1 MLKKAMILMA
11 VIFFGANVFAQSMD
25 EAGKQYNEGNV
36 KYSVKEY
43 AEAIGYFEEALNI
56 CNAVGGEADDLKGNV
71 QKQLNKSYYKN
82 GLALYKKRKYD
93 DAITYMHKSLTLS
106 EELGDESKKT
116 KDINYIAKI
125 HSTKGLTL
133 IKENKL
139 DEALAEYD
147 AAQKIKPGCVNAS
160 YGKALV
166 YKEKGD
172 MDLMM
177 QNADLAIENGAG
189 NEKAAKYVGK
199 TKSLAAKTLLSE
211 GTTELSKKNSAKAA
225 EYLEASMKYQK
236 GSADTY
242 YYLAIAYNKTK
253 EYSKSIEAANK
264 ALELKEGDKSDIYF
278 EIGQAHEGNGNS
290 AGACDAYK
298 KVKGGN
304 NIETAKYQMTTVLK
318 CS

>member
-1 MLKKAMILMA
+1 MLKKMMILMA
-11 VIFFGANVFAQSMD
+11 VVFFGAKVFAQSMD
-25 EAGKQYNEGNV
+25 EAGEKYNEGNE
-36 KYSVKEY
+36 KYSVKDY
-43 AEAIGYFEEALNI
+43 AGAIISFEEALNI
-56 CNAVGGEADDLKGNV
+56 CNTVGADADGLKGNI
-71 QKQLNKSYYKN
+71 QKQLNNSYYKN
-82 GLALYKKRKYD
+82 GLSLYKKRKYD
-93 DAITYMHKSLTLS
+93 DAIANMQKSLALS
-106 EELGDESKKT
+106 EELGDESKKA
-116 KDINYIAKI
+116 KNINYIAKI

-133 IKENKL
+133 IKEKKL

-147 AAQKIKPGCVNAS
+147 AAQKVKAGCVNAS

-177 QNADLAIENGAG
+177 QNADEAIKNGAG

-199 TKSLAAKTLLSE
+199 TKSLAAKTLLNE
-211 GTTELSKKNSAKAA
+211 GTTELSKEHGAKAA
-225 EYLEASMKYQK
+225 EYLEASMKYQA

-253 EYSKSIEAANK
+253 AYSKAIEAANK
-264 ALELKEGDKSDIYF
+264 AIELKEGDKSDIYF
-278 EIGQAHEGNGNS
+278 EIGQAHEGNGNT

-298 KVKGGN
+298 KVTGGN
-304 NIETAKYQMTTVLK
+304 NIETAKYQITTVLK

>member
-1 MLKKAMILMA
+1 MLKKMMILMA
-11 VIFFGANVFAQSMD
+11 VVFFGANVFAQSMD
-25 EAGKQYNEGNV
+25 EAGEKYNEGNE
-36 KYSVKEY
+36 KYSVKDY
-43 AEAIGYFEEALNI
+43 AGAIISFEEALNI
-56 CNAVGGEADDLKGNV
+56 CNTVGADADGLKGNI
-71 QKQLNKSYYKN
+71 QKQLNNSYYKN
-82 GLALYKKRKYD
+82 GLSLYKKRKYD
-93 DAITYMHKSLTLS
+93 DAIANMQKSLALS
-106 EELGDESKKT
+106 EELGDESKKV
-116 KDINYIAKI
+116 KNINYIAKI

-133 IKENKL
+133 IKEKKL

-147 AAQKIKPGCVNAS
+147 AAQKVKPGCVNAS

-177 QNADLAIENGAG
+177 QNADEAIKNGAG

-199 TKSLAAKTLLSE
+199 TKSLAAKTLLNE
-211 GTTELSKKNSAKAA
+211 GTTELSKEHGAKAA
-225 EYLEASMKYQK
+225 EYLEASMKYQA

-253 EYSKSIEAANK
+253 AYSKAIEAANK
-264 ALELKEGDKSDIYF
+264 AIELKEGDKSDIYF
-278 EIGQAHEGNGNS
+278 EIGQAHEGNGNT

-298 KVKGGN
+298 KVTGGN
-304 NIETAKYQMTTVLK
+304 NIETAKYQITTVLK

>member
-1 MLKKAMILMA
+1 MMILMA
-11 VIFFGANVFAQSMD
+11 VVFFGANVFAQSMD
-25 EAGKQYNEGNV
+25 EAGEKYNEGNE
-36 KYSVKEY
+36 KYSVKDY
-43 AEAIGYFEEALNI
+43 AGAIISFEEALNI
-56 CNAVGGEADDLKGNV
+56 CNTVGADADGLKGNI
-71 QKQLNKSYYKN
+71 QKQLNNSYYKN
-82 GLALYKKRKYD
+82 GLSLYKKRKYD
-93 DAITYMHKSLTLS
+93 DAIANMQKSLALS
-106 EELGDESKKT
+106 EELGDESKKV
-116 KDINYIAKI
+116 KNINYIAKI

-133 IKENKL
+133 IKEKKL

-147 AAQKIKPGCVNAS
+147 AAQKVKPGCVNAS

-177 QNADLAIENGAG
+177 QNADEAIKNGAG

-199 TKSLAAKTLLSE
+199 TKSLAAKTLLNE
-211 GTTELSKKNSAKAA
+211 GTTELSKEHGAKAA
-225 EYLEASMKYQK
+225 EYLEASMKYQA

-253 EYSKSIEAANK
+253 AYSKAIEAANK
-264 ALELKEGDKSDIYF
+264 AIELKEGDKSDIYF
-278 EIGQAHEGNGNS
+278 EIGQAHEGNGNT

-298 KVKGGN
+298 KVTGGN
-304 NIETAKYQMTTVLK
+304 NIETAKYQITTVLK

>member
-1 MLKKAMILMA
+1 MLKKIMIFTA
-11 VIFFGANVFAQSMD
+11 IVFFGVSVFAQSMD
-25 EAGKQYNEGNV
+25 DAGTSYNEGNQ
-36 KYSVKEY
+36 KYNTKDY
-43 AEAIGYFEEALNI
+43 AGAIASFENALNI
-56 CNAVGGEADDLKGNV
+56 CNTVGAEAEGLKGNV
-71 QKQLNKSYYKN
+71 QKQLNNSYYKN
-82 GLALYKKRKYD
+82 GLTLYKKRKYD
-93 DAITYMHKSLTLS
+93 DAIANMHKSLMLS
-106 EELGDESKKT
+106 EELGDNSKKA

-133 IKENKL
+133 IKEKKL

-147 AAQKIKPGCVNAS
+147 AAHKVKPECVNAF

-199 TKSLAAKTLLSE
+199 TKTLAAKSLLSE
-211 GTTELSKKNSAKAA
+211 GTTELSKEHGAKAA
-225 EYLEASMKYQK
+225 EYLEASMKYQT

-242 YYLAIAYNKTK
+242 YYLAIAYNKPK
-253 EYSKSIEAANK
+253 AYSKAIEAANK

-278 EIGQAHEGNGNS
+278 EIGQAHEGNGNT
-290 AGACDAYK
+290 AGACNAYK
-298 KVKGGN
+298 KVTGGN
-304 NIETAKYQMTTVLK
+304 NIETAKYQITTVLK